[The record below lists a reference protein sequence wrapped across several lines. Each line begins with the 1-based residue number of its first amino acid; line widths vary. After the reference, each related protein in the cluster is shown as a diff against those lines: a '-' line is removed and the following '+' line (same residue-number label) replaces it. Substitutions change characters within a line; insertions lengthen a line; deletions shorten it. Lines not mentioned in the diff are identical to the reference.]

1 MKEMTQRSLASLLC
15 CALVAGIPM
24 LPSPARG
31 QSKSALTAA
40 PVSRR
45 SAGFQIEEATI
56 DDVHAAI
63 RQGRTTCRDV
73 VQAYVQRA
81 RAYNGV
87 CTQLVMRDGA
97 SLAGVGRGTVRAGQS
112 LAWPTATTAVSA
124 VLPDFERYAGLPI
137 DFGRLE
143 TTSSDPSVQ
152 QQYGMVI
159 GVPNAGQVNALSTLN
174 IRGERS
180 VTCKGAFDQAPF
192 AGPLPP

>member
-1 MKEMTQRSLASLLC
+1 
-15 CALVAGIPM
+15 M

-81 RAYNGV
+81 RFSPSGGGPV
-87 CTQLVMRDGA
+87 TVLHEDTRE
-97 SLAGVGRGTVRAGQS
+97 LPTVRH
-112 LAWPTATTAVSA
+112 T
-124 VLPDFERYAGLPI
+124 
-137 DFGRLE
+137 
-143 TTSSDPSVQ
+143 
-152 QQYGMVI
+152 
-159 GVPNAGQVNALSTLN
+159 
-174 IRGERS
+174 
-180 VTCKGAFDQAPF
+180 
-192 AGPLPP
+192 